1 MIVFCAI
8 DPDMAE
14 AFREMKCPGDEVHI
28 FEGNIF
34 DATLPPE
41 HSGGTKAL
49 VSPANS
55 FGFMD
60 GGIDLEYAA
69 IFPGVERDVMW
80 LIAQYFPKGILVG
93 QSTCVSLNHPDY
105 KALIVAPTMRFP
117 QDISGTINT
126 YLATRAALKEHE
138 AAGNILFPA
147 MGAGIGKMPPALCA
161 HQMFQAYRDH
171 LNPPKFN
178 SCAEVAEHH
187 WGLMHP

>member
-14 AFREMKCPGDEVHI
+14 AFREMKNPGERVCV
-28 FEGNIF
+28 FEGSIF

-69 IFPGVERDVMW
+69 IFPGIEGRVMDA
-80 LIAQYFPKGILVG
+80 IRRNHPQGILIG
-93 QSTCVSLNHPDY
+93 ESTCVSINHPTY

-126 YLATRAALKEHE
+126 YLATRAALED
-138 AAGNILFPA
+138 ARMWSNTLFPA

-187 WGLMHP
+187 WMLMHP